1 MRPNQRKL
9 NEFLVDLIEFVQKHF
24 QPPVTRTKVLEENGC
39 AGVLMRHEPSG
50 SEVEVTTLHG
60 KVEIRRGDGKW
71 AVPGEDAAE
80 LYANLIGELLAVF
93 AGRKGGPWGGAP
105 GPQGKT

>member
-24 QPPVTRTKVLEENGC
+24 HPPVTRTKVLEENGC

-50 SEVEVTTLHG
+50 SEVEVTTMGG
-60 KVEIRRGDGKW
+60 KVEIRRGADRWVVQG
-71 AVPGEDAAE
+71 ADEAE
-80 LYANLIGELLAVF
+80 LYANLIAELLDVF
-93 AGRKGGPWGGAP
+93 AGRKGGAWGASPLGD
-105 GPQGKT
+105 